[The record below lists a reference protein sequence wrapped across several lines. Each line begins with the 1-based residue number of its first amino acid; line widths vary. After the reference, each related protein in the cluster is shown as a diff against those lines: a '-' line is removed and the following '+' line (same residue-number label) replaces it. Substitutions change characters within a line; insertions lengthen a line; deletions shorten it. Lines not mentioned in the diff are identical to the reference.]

1 MRAARGGKLYNSKW
15 GQRMRGGGQY
25 ADMLAQRFNAARR
38 KFGLGK
44 RRLDLDPPQFRR
56 PSQAGEQLR
65 LL

>member
-1 MRAARGGKLYNSKW
+1 MRD
-15 GQRMRGGGQY
+15 GGQY

-38 KFGLGK
+38 KFGLDK
-44 RRLDLDPPQFRR
+44 RRLDLDPTQFRR